1 MRAKTFKRVNQFM
14 VMLFIIGITFNVSTA
29 SGQTTKT
36 SPTQKE
42 KNQPTKVVKKP
53 KKEKK
58 EKVVDKETKPTK
70 PLVVADPGVKNPG
83 VKDSITFGSGE
94 AEVTVPFEP
103 IVDELPK
110 GKVDWTNQFIEAKGE
125 SVIDTLRFKN
135 IAQAKLMAKRGAI
148 VDAQRNLLEITK
160 GVQVTSE
167 TKVQDMIAT
176 YDYIYSRV
184 DGVIKNATQVGEAIE
199 KEGIITV
206 TMRIPMYDQKG
217 LAPVL
222 HDQVMKKM
230 NSTMQPI
237 TTEGNSQETGVAGT
251 EITDMSNLAINFNGK
266 KYDPS
271 MFPIITDE
279 KGNVLIDYSKI
290 YDPKKGKFPK
300 IVSAG
305 KSILEAFGLKK
316 GVEVLNVIESAD
328 GKIKVDTSA
337 VKNKINWAKIG
348 KVASTIGKF
357 ALALVL

>member
-1 MRAKTFKRVNQFM
+1 MRAKTFKRVNPII
-14 VMLFIIGITFNVSTA
+14 VMLFIIGITFNASTV
-29 SGQTTKT
+29 SGQVTKA
-36 SPTQKE
+36 SPTLKE
-42 KNQPTKVVKKP
+42 KNKPTKVIKKP
-53 KKEKK
+53 AREKK
-58 EKVVDKETKPTK
+58 EKAGYNEAKPT
-70 PLVVADPGVKNPG
+70 NPSVIAKRE
-83 VKDSITFGSGE
+83 VKDSITFGTGE
-94 AEVTVPFEP
+94 AQVTVPFEP

-125 SVIDTLRFKN
+125 SVIDTVRFKN
-135 IAQAKLMAKRGAI
+135 IAQARLMAKRGAI
-148 VDAQRNLLEITK
+148 VDAHRNLLEITK

-184 DGVIKNATQVGEAIE
+184 DGVVKNATQVGQAIE
-199 KEGIITV
+199 KDGIIEV

-222 HDQVMKKM
+222 HDQVIRKTSSKPM
-230 NSTMQPI
+230 TQPI
-237 TTEGNSQETGVAGT
+237 VTEGNAQETVTEGK

-271 MFPIITDE
+271 MFPVITDE

-328 GKIKVDTSA
+328 GKIKVDTSTI
-337 VKNKINWAKIG
+337 KNKINWAKIG
-348 KVASTIGKF
+348 KVASTVGKF